1 MVVFGEDFAATEV
14 TLMPID
20 SKKYRDYLHQTRSHP
35 ETTSLSS
42 TSKNTQHLYWS
53 VPCFLVLEW
62 FLETRLERLPPGL
75 SFPFGFLLFWAFY
88 YTYLKPGHLESKLQS
103 SDRWENS
110 SVVSVVLEAS
120 IWFVKIVFVEL
131 SELLLIRW
139 LAKARPSPKH
149 SSPKV
154 TRPVH
159 PPIVSDALPKE
170 IENALSLLGL
180 KGCRDWNLIH
190 KRYRELAKKF
200 HPDLNPDIT
209 VVGNR
214 FIIYDGAYRRLSLVK
229 EKYFKTSAK
238 S

>member
-1 MVVFGEDFAATEV
+1 MA
-14 TLMPID
+14 ID
-20 SKKYRDYLHQTRSHP
+20 SKKYRDYLHQSRSHP
-35 ETTSLSS
+35 ENNALDSNSRSS
-42 TSKNTQHLYWS
+42 QHLYWS

-62 FLETRLERLPPGL
+62 ILESRLDGLPPGL

-88 YTYLKPGHLESKLQS
+88 YTYRKPGHLESKLQS

-110 SVVSVVLEAS
+110 SVLSVVLEAS
-120 IWFVKIVFVEL
+120 IWFVKVVCVEL

-139 LAKARPSPKH
+139 LGRAEFVSKPSPR
-149 SSPKV
+149 
-154 TRPVH
+154 RPARTAP
-159 PPIVSDALPKE
+159 PPIVSDVLPKE

-209 VVGNR
+209 SVGNR

-229 EKYFKTSAK
+229 EKYFKTLPK

>member
-1 MVVFGEDFAATEV
+1 MA
-14 TLMPID
+14 ID

-35 ETTSLSS
+35 ETTSLDSN
-42 TSKNTQHLYWS
+42 SKNPHHLYWS

-62 FLETRLERLPPGL
+62 FLETRFDGLPTGL

-110 SVVSVVLEAS
+110 SVISVVLEAS
-120 IWFVKIVFVEL
+120 IWFVKIVCVEL

-139 LAKARPSPKH
+139 LGKAAPKPKPSSQKANRSTP
-149 SSPKV
+149 
-154 TRPVH
+154 
-159 PPIVSDALPKE
+159 PPIVPDALPKE

-209 VVGNR
+209 TVGNR

-229 EKYFKTSAK
+229 EKYFQTSPK